1 MNTRTL
7 LSLSALAFSV
17 SAAWAAKDATT
28 ISGNYLEVRS
38 CDVYTGPCFA
48 NAEMGLTGTKASC
61 VWSVREGSW
70 RGTRLDGLS
79 VVAVVRTDN
88 TLGDLKYQ
96 PRAGK
101 AVLIVDEKANA
112 QQKEALVSLAQQMA
126 GNLIYSIS
134 QHQVLA
140 DQLRA
145 RNVCKSGCAK
155 VKAGELVEVATRCLG
170 SKDHVCG
177 NEEAFYPPLT
187 AVTGATPAYT
197 EMAAFKGADLGVTWE
212 STLPAE
218 RIPGGI
224 LQVVIL
230 LG

>member
-1 MNTRTL
+1 VNTRTL
-7 LSLSALAFSV
+7 LSLSALALSV
-17 SAAWAAKDATT
+17 SSAWAAKDAAT

-48 NAEMGLTGTKASC
+48 NAEMGLTGKEGIL

-70 RGTRLDGLS
+70 RGTPLDGLS

-101 AVLIVDEKANA
+101 AVLIVDEKANP

-126 GNLIYSIS
+126 GNLIYSIVS
-134 QHQVLA
+134 IKSLPISSELGTCA
-140 DQLRA
+140 
-145 RNVCKSGCAK
+145 KSGCAK

-170 SKDHVCG
+170 NKDHVCG
-177 NEEAFYPPLT
+177 NEVAFYPPLT

-212 STLPAE
+212 STCQRSAFLAAFS
-218 RIPGGI
+218 R
-224 LQVVIL
+224 
-230 LG
+230 